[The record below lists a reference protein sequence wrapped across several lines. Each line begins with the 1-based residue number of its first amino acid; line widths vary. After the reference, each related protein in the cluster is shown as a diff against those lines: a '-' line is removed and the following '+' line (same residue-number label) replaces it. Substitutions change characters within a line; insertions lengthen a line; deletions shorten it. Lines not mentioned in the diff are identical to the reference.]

1 MVSEAPSFWWTR
13 ATWRAYG
20 LWPFSV
26 LYGRIAGRRMARAQR
41 PSVPVPVLC
50 VGNFTVGG
58 AGKTPTAIALARA
71 AKEKGLTPGFLSRGY
86 GGTLRQTT
94 VVDPQSHGADAVG
107 DEPLLLAREALTVI
121 SRRRFEGAQRLA
133 AEGCDLIIMD
143 DGFQS
148 ARLTLDF
155 ALVVI
160 DSVRGV
166 GNGHVVPAGPLRA
179 PLDLQLRQMSA
190 LMKVGDGTGADAV
203 VRRAARAGRPLR
215 MARLVP
221 RPDPAL
227 EGQKVLAFAGI
238 ADPQK
243 FYRTVASIGGEI
255 VVERS
260 FADHHAFSDAEA
272 ADLLRAAEEKN
283 LVIVTTSKDAVR
295 LAGRPG
301 VAKTLLERLRVVE
314 VDMVFDDPHAPGQM
328 IDEALAHCRERV
340 LREKSGAGQ
349 V

>member
-13 ATWRAYG
+13 TNWRAYG
-20 LWPFSV
+20 LWPLSV
-26 LYGRIAGRRMARAQR
+26 VYGRIAGRRMARTQR

-58 AGKTPTAIALARA
+58 AGKTPTAIAIARA
-71 AKEKGLTPGFLSRGY
+71 AKAKGLTPGFLSRGY
-86 GGTLRQTT
+86 GGKLSVTT
-94 VVDPQSHGADAVG
+94 VVDPQRHGADAVG
-107 DEPLLLAREALTVI
+107 DEPLILAREALTVI
-121 SRRRFEGAQRLA
+121 SRKRFEGAQKLV

-148 ARLTLDF
+148 ARLVLDF

-166 GNGHVVPAGPLRA
+166 GNGHVIPSGPLRA
-179 PLDLQLRQMSA
+179 PLSEQIRQMSA
-190 LMKVGDGTGADAV
+190 LMKVGNGTGADTV
-203 VRRAARAGRPLR
+203 VRRAARAGKPLR
-215 MARLVP
+215 MASLVP
-221 RPDPAL
+221 RPDPEIA
-227 EGQKVLAFAGI
+227 GKRVLAFAGI

-243 FYRTVASIGGEI
+243 FYRTVVSIGGEI
-255 VVERS
+255 AVERS
-260 FADHHAFSDAEA
+260 FPDHHAFTDEEL
-272 ADLLRAAEEKN
+272 ADLLREAEEKN

-301 VAKTLLERLRVVE
+301 AAKTLLDRLRVVE

-328 IDEALAHCRERV
+328 IEDAIAHCRKRV
-340 LREKSGAGQ
+340 LREKRGSGP